1 MTDQNLLI
9 VALILIGVSLVLLAS
24 LLLMTYFSN
33 DDPDSFPKEDLVGSD
48 LDDYDLF
55 LGDPLALHSTKKAS
69 DKEDKSSP
77 TIFE

>member
-9 VALILIGVSLVLLAS
+9 VALILIGVSLALLAS

-33 DDPDSFPKEDLVGSD
+33 DDTDSFPKEDLVGSD

-55 LGDPLALHSTKKAS
+55 LGDPLALHSTK
-69 DKEDKSSP
+69 
-77 TIFE
+77 I